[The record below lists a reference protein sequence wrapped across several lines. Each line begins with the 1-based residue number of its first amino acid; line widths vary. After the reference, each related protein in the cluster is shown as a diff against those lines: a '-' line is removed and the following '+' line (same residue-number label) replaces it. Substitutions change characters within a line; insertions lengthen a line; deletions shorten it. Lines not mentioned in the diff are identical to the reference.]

1 MCLYF
6 SILVA
11 YEITIVMSDKK
22 EGGMMHNAWLIL
34 EGDKKKS
41 REFLMKNSP
50 VHKVFR
56 KGCSDT
62 FTLDGR
68 YLGKLKKVI
77 LGAVQRE
84 DKPLGKI
91 FFWSLLFEKSKR
103 ELLFVILSST

>member
-1 MCLYF
+1 
-6 SILVA
+6 
-11 YEITIVMSDKK
+11 
-22 EGGMMHNAWLIL
+22 MMHNAWLIL

-56 KGCSDT
+56 KGCTDT

-91 FFWSLLFEKSKR
+91 SLLEEKKCAKD
-103 ELLFVILSST
+103 

>member
-1 MCLYF
+1 M
-6 SILVA
+6 IA
-11 YEITIVMSDKK
+11 YEITIVTSDKK

-56 KGCSDT
+56 KGCTDT

-91 FFWSLLFEKSKR
+91 SLLEEKKMCKKLDIYHV
-103 ELLFVILSST
+103 ELNMKVR